1 MIIRQYISD
10 ITNQIKQYSMDSYI
24 SPKFIYS
31 ETINI
36 ISDFLKKDHEAKRKL
51 QKLSEG
57 WSEIKCLNLVEVD
70 VVECAELDIRMCEK
84 LMRSKDR
91 LPDTFSY
98 SFGNI
103 IKHVASINFSS
114 FYDPVTPR
122 QWNAIQK
129 REFRDPNK
137 YYYFF
142 IDGYI
147 YIPVPK
153 KQVINVEAL
162 RVDAYFISKYEV
174 DVFNLTNSECIDCQ
188 KDKCLSPLDYEL
200 VCPGYLLNDV
210 KKELLNRLASLFL
223 KVQTDQYP
231 NMSNNPSDY
240 TNNKDIQQGK

>member
-1 MIIRQYISD
+1 
-10 ITNQIKQYSMDSYI
+10 MDSYI

-51 QKLSEG
+51 QKLSQG

-84 LMRSKDR
+84 LMRSKNR

-188 KDKCLSPLDYEL
+188 NNKCLSPLDYEL

-210 KKELLNRLASLFL
+210 KKELLNRLGSLFL
-223 KVQTDQYP
+223 KVQLDQYP
-231 NMSNNPSDY
+231 NMSNSPSDY

>member
-10 ITNQIKQYSMDSYI
+10 ITNQTKQYSMDSYI

-210 KKELLNRLASLFL
+210 KKELLNRLGSLFL

>member
-91 LPDTFSY
+91 LPNTFSY

-210 KKELLNRLASLFL
+210 KKELLNRLGSLFL

-231 NMSNNPSDY
+231 NMSNSPSDY

>member
-84 LMRSKDR
+84 LMRSKNR

-129 REFRDPNK
+129 REFKDPNK

-188 KDKCLSPLDYEL
+188 NNKCLSPLDYEL

-210 KKELLNRLASLFL
+210 KKELLNRLGSLFL
-223 KVQTDQYP
+223 KVQLDTYP
-231 NMSNNPSDY
+231 NNEP
-240 TNNKDIQQGK
+240 

>member
-36 ISDFLKKDHEAKRKL
+36 NSDFLKKDHE
-51 QKLSEG
+51 KLSQG
-57 WSEIKCLNLVEVD
+57 GSEIKCLNLVEVD

-84 LMRSKDR
+84 LMRSKNR

-188 KDKCLSPLDYEL
+188 NNKCLSPLDYEL

-210 KKELLNRLASLFL
+210 KKELLNRLGSLFL
-223 KVQTDQYP
+223 KVQLDQYP
-231 NMSNNPSDY
+231 NMSNSPSDY

>member
-51 QKLSEG
+51 QKLSTG
-57 WSEIKCLNLVEVD
+57 WSEIKCLNLEEVD

-84 LMRSKDR
+84 LMRSKNR

-188 KDKCLSPLDYEL
+188 NNKCLSPLDYEL

-210 KKELLNRLASLFL
+210 KKELLNRLGSLFL
-223 KVQTDQYP
+223 KVQLDAYP
-231 NMSNNPSDY
+231 NMNPNEHNSQR
-240 TNNKDIQQGK
+240 DIQNTK

>member
-51 QKLSEG
+51 QKLSQG

-84 LMRSKDR
+84 LMRSKNR

-188 KDKCLSPLDYEL
+188 NNKCLSPLDYEL

-210 KKELLNRLASLFL
+210 KKELLNRLGSLFL
-223 KVQTDQYP
+223 KVQLDQYP
-231 NMSNNPSDY
+231 NMSNSPSDY

>member
-1 MIIRQYISD
+1 
-10 ITNQIKQYSMDSYI
+10 MDSYI

-51 QKLSEG
+51 QKLSQG

-129 REFRDPNK
+129 REFKDPNK

-188 KDKCLSPLDYEL
+188 NNKCLSPLDYEL

-210 KKELLNRLASLFL
+210 KKELLNRLGSLFL
-223 KVQTDQYP
+223 KVQLDAYP
-231 NMSNNPSDY
+231 NMNPNEHNSQR
-240 TNNKDIQQGK
+240 DIQNTK